1 MRTKRLALFIT
12 TLVCII
18 GFMPTASAQSQAA
31 TLIVLVGGD
40 FWAYSMADGNLVQLT
55 NSGYHQNPILSP
67 DGTKIAYRT
76 LAPETI
82 SAIEAGDTFSGFPP
96 TSIQTLT
103 LASFEAVTVA
113 AQPETVS
120 LASGPFIL
128 HSEPTWSPD
137 GSQLAWTELS
147 YPVGEDTLVVYDVA
161 TAITTSALLELPE
174 RYGVQGAAEARWGSS
189 GIAVWITGR
198 DVAAGGNNEIFMI
211 YTPEGALQS
220 VALLPFVETGGY
232 VVDFF
237 WIEHQGSDNLGV
249 LYSNGNFYLVDPS
262 LNSYDQYLNPP
273 VFYASGTPAAPSIA
287 IIRAPENE
295 IGLPFG
301 LAYQPGPSGVPLTI
315 PETLS
320 PMTVTF
326 APGGEAVAYIN
337 AEGQV
342 LIQRDNSLTQ
352 ITAPEQFAI
361 ALVWAPKVWTTAE
374 AGGIGGEDG
383 GGGTGGTGGAG

>member
-1 MRTKRLALFIT
+1 MHIKRLALFIT
-12 TLVCII
+12 TLVYFM
-18 GFMPTASAQSQAA
+18 GFTAPAQSQEVNV
-31 TLIVLVGGD
+31 TPLILLIGGD
-40 FWAYSMADGNLVQLT
+40 FWAYSAADGNLVQLT
-55 NSGYHQNPILSP
+55 NSGYHQTPILSP

-76 LAPETI
+76 LAAETI
-82 SAIEAGDTFSGFPP
+82 TAIEANEAFSGFPP
-96 TSIQTLT
+96 TSIQILT
-103 LASFEAVTVA
+103 LAAPEAVTVG
-113 AQPETVS
+113 AQSETVS
-120 LASGPFIL
+120 LAGGPFIL

-137 GSQLAWTELS
+137 GLQLAWTELS
-147 YPVGEDTLVVYDVA
+147 YPAGQDTLVIYDFA
-161 TAITTSALLELPE
+161 TATTTSAQLELPE
-174 RYGVQGAAEARWGSS
+174 RYGVQGAAEVRWGSS
-189 GIAVWITGR
+189 GLAVWVTGR
-198 DVAAGGNNEIFMI
+198 DVTAGGINEIFMI
-211 YTPEGALQS
+211 YSPTGELLS

-237 WIEHQGSDNLGV
+237 WIEHQGRENLGA

-273 VFYASGTPAAPSIA
+273 VFYANGTPAAPSIA

-301 LAYQPGPSGVPLTI
+301 LAYQPGPSGVPITI

-352 ITAPEQFAI
+352 ITTPEQFAI
-361 ALVWAPKVWTTAE
+361 GLVWAPKVWTTAE
-374 AGGIGGEDG
+374 AGSAGSEAGG
-383 GGGTGGTGGAG
+383 GGGTGGAG